1 MLGSTKHLTYIAG
14 AACLTASAHAQ
25 PRQDPAALYT
35 LQIENDATS
44 TQRGTSDRY
53 YTSGVRLGYT
63 SSTFDVPEFLANAS
77 RAVWGD
83 GVQRISID
91 VAQTFFTPADTQLNP
106 PDPRDR
112 PYAGYLRAS
121 LAVIHDKDNS
131 RSVLGASLGVV
142 GPSALGHITQSAIH
156 SVIGDPQPRGWSSQ
170 LQDEPAIELLAERTY
185 RLSIAQFGG
194 FETDALPALT
204 VGVGTVRDYVQAGAS
219 FRFGQG
225 LQSDFGA
232 PRIRPGLSG
241 SDPYIPTRPF
251 AWYVFGGASGQ
262 AVARDVFIEGSTFR
276 SRSPGRD
283 LRNFQ
288 GEFQA
293 GVAVMAYGLR
303 ISYTQT
309 WRTEEFRGQR
319 AGLFNF
325 GSLTVSGRF

>member
-1 MLGSTKHLTYIAG
+1 MAGYIKHLACLAG
-14 AACLTASAHAQ
+14 AACLATSAQAE
-25 PRQDPAALYT
+25 PRQDPASIYT
-35 LQIENDATS
+35 FQIENDATS

-63 SSTFDVPEFLANAS
+63 SSTLGVPEFLANAS

-83 GVQRISID
+83 GVQRVSID
-91 VAQTFFTPADTQLNP
+91 LSQSLFTPANTQLNP

-142 GPSALGHITQSAIH
+142 GPGALGHLTQNGIH
-156 SVIGDPQPRGWSSQ
+156 SVIGDPQTRGWSSQ
-170 LQDEPAIELLAERTY
+170 LQNEPAIELLAERTY
-185 RLSIAQFGG
+185 RLPITQFGG
-194 FETDALPALT
+194 FEMDALPALT

-219 FRFGQG
+219 IRFGQG

-232 PRIRPGLSG
+232 PRIRPGMSG
-241 SDPYIPTRPF
+241 SDPYTPTRPF
-251 AWYVFGGASGQ
+251 AWYVFAGADGQ
-262 AVARDVFIEGSTFR
+262 AVARDVFLDGSTFR
-276 SRSPGRD
+276 GRSPSVD
-283 LRNFQ
+283 KRNFL

-293 GVAVMAYGLR
+293 GVAIMAYGLR

-309 WRTEEFRGQR
+309 WRTEEFKGQR

-325 GSLTVSGRF
+325 GSLAVSGRF